1 MLTIYIFIGNKLD
14 KKEEK
19 AKAAK
24 KAKIKGMFTAS
35 AFEAIRIFIF
45 HIDVLYVY
53 TPKAGVLQ

>member
-1 MLTIYIFIGNKLD
+1 MD

-19 AKAAK
+19 GKTAK

-45 HIDVLYVY
+45 HIDVLYVHK
-53 TPKAGVLQ
+53 PKAGALQ